1 MNITYHRNGDYLLP
15 DLTLGD
21 QPAAP
26 LTKYGRMRMQFLR
39 EHKPGLYSHLILSGK
54 LYQHL
59 AETQEAAQTRIGRI
73 AAEMAKGAGVD
84 EELKARDQLAWV
96 GAMNAIRQQA
106 EEVVMEELIYC

>member
-21 QPAAP
+21 RPAAP
-26 LTKYGRMRMQFLR
+26 LTKYGRMRMRFLQ

-54 LYQHL
+54 LYWHL
-59 AETQEAAQTRIGRI
+59 VETQEAAQARIDRI
-73 AAEMAKGAGVD
+73 VAEMAKSAGID
-84 EELKARDQLAWV
+84 EKLKTQDQMAWV

-106 EEVVMEELIYC
+106 EETVLEELIYN

>member
-21 QPAAP
+21 QPAVP
-26 LTKYGRMRMQFLR
+26 LTKYGRMWMRFLR

-59 AETQEAAQTRIGRI
+59 AETQEAAQTRTDRI
-73 AAEMAKGAGVD
+73 VAEMAKDAGID
-84 EELKARDQLAWV
+84 EELKARDQMAWV

-106 EEVVMEELIYC
+106 EETVLEELVYG

>member
-15 DLTLGD
+15 DLTLGN
-21 QPAAP
+21 QPTAP
-26 LTKYGRMRMQFLR
+26 LTKYGRMRMRFLQ

-59 AETQEAAQTRIGRI
+59 VETQESAQTRIDRI
-73 AAEMAKGAGVD
+73 AAEMAKDAGID
-84 EELKARDQLAWV
+84 EELKAQDQMAWV

-106 EEVVMEELIYC
+106 EESVLEELIYS

>member
-1 MNITYHRNGDYLLP
+1 MNITYHQNGDYLLP
-15 DLTLGD
+15 DLTLDD

-26 LTKYGRMRMQFLR
+26 LTKYGRMRLRFLQ

-59 AETQEAAQTRIGRI
+59 AETQEAAQTRIDRI
-73 AAEMAKGAGVD
+73 AAEMAKDAEVD
-84 EELKARDQLAWV
+84 DKLKARDQLAWV

-106 EEVVMEELIYC
+106 EESVLEDLIYG

>member
-21 QPAAP
+21 RPAAP
-26 LTKYGRMRMQFLR
+26 LTKYGRMRMRFLQ
-39 EHKPGLYSHLILSGK
+39 EHKPGVYSNLILSGK

-59 AETQEAAQTRIGRI
+59 VEMQEAAQTRMVRI
-73 AAEMAKGAGVD
+73 VAEMAKDAEVD
-84 EELKARDQLAWV
+84 EKLKAQDQMAWV

-106 EEVVMEELIYC
+106 EEIVMEELIHS